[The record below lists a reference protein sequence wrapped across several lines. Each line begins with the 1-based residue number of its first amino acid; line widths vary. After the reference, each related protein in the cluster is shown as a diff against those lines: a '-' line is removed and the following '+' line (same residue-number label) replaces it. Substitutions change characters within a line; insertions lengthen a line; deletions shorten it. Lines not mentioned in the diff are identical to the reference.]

1 MELQV
6 KLSSFEGP
14 LDLLLHLIDKNKAN
28 IFDIPIALITEQYLE
43 YLDEMKRQ
51 DLNIMSEFL
60 VMATT
65 LLDIKAK
72 MLLPAEV
79 TEEGEEIDPREELV
93 QQLIEY
99 KMYKYMSYELRDRQM
114 DAAKNYYKTATLPD
128 EVRSYQA
135 PIDME
140 ALVGDM
146 TLQKLN
152 EIFKSMMKRQVER
165 IDPVRATF
173 GKIEKEEVSM
183 EEEMEYMEQY
193 LREHRRFSFREFLGN
208 THSKLRMVVVFLTIL
223 EFMKMGKITIT
234 QEHTFDDILIESCLE

>member
-6 KLSSFEGP
+6 KLNSFEGP

-114 DAAKNYYKTATLPD
+114 DAAKSYYKPATLPE
-128 EVRSYQA
+128 EVLSYQA

-146 TLQKLN
+146 NLHKLN

-173 GKIEKEEVSM
+173 GKIEKEEVSV
-183 EEEMEYMEQY
+183 EEEMEHMEQY
-193 LREHRRFSFREFLGN
+193 LKEHRLFSFREFLGN

>member
-1 MELQV
+1 MELNV
-6 KLSSFEGP
+6 KLESFEGP
-14 LDLLLHLIDKNKAN
+14 LDLLLHLIDKNKVN
-28 IFDIPIALITEQYLE
+28 IYDIPISLITEQYLQ
-43 YLDEMKRQ
+43 YLDEMKRH

-79 TEEGEEIDPREELV
+79 TEEGEEIDPRQELV

-114 DAAKNYYKTATLPD
+114 DAAKYYFKEMSLPE
-128 EVRSYQA
+128 EVMSYQT

-140 ALVGDM
+140 ELVGDM
-146 TLQKLN
+146 NLAKLN

-165 IDPVRATF
+165 IDPVRASF

-183 EEEMEYMEQY
+183 EEEMEKMELY
-193 LREHRRFSFREFLGN
+193 LQEHKHFSFREILNGS
-208 THSKLRMVVVFLTIL
+208 HSKMKMVVIFLTIL

-234 QEHTFDDILIESCLE
+234 QEHIFDDIIIESCV